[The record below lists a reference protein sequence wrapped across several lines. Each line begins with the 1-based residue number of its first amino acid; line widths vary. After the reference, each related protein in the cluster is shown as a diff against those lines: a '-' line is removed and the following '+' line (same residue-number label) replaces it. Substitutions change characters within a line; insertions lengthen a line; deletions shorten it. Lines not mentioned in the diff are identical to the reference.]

1 MIKNNFFFERKKIVL
16 FLILFGSFLI
26 FKSFNNGFWSDEWAT
41 FYFSDPSKLNLILE
55 GDFKDGSSKFFY
67 IILIYWNKL
76 FGYHPESIRLFS
88 NIFGI
93 FSILAFFR
101 LSREFRSDNEYLYLT
116 LSLFITNFFLIHYS
130 EEARWYSLSLFLSLL
145 CIYLFLKCFKKNKYL
160 VFFISASILSAL
172 INIFSIIILLSAFIF
187 AIFYKKKQII
197 ISSLISLF
205 LILILK
211 VDYILIRLLDESSIA
226 AFSIGS
232 PFTKSFFI
240 GYYFNNF
247 FGNIFFGGLV
257 LSIIFFIILYF
268 RSSIFINFKINFIIL
283 VTILSYALPLIYS
296 YLFNPILRDRYILF
310 VVPLI
315 IIFVSYFLSGLIN
328 NFVKKTLF
336 YCLIIS
342 TFTNIYFHKVY
353 FSKTKINDALKIVIN
368 SNNKNIYLRNIN
380 SHFNTFIFF
389 SKYAKNSD
397 IRFYNT
403 NKNLDIFWTICLNSP
418 RFATSLQID
427 NDQCFINEFTNT
439 HNLVSTIKI
448 PDLVLRNYI
457 KKE

>member
-1 MIKNNFFFERKKIVL
+1 MSKKNLFFERNKVFL

-26 FKSFNNGFWSDEWAT
+26 FKNFNNGFWSDEWAT

-55 GDFKDGSSKFFY
+55 GDFNDGSSKFFY
-67 IILIYWNKL
+67 LILIYWNKL

-93 FSILAFFR
+93 FSILVFFR
-101 LSREFRSDNEYLYLT
+101 LSREFRLDNEYLYLT
-116 LSLFITNFFLIHYS
+116 LSLFVTNFFLIHYS

-145 CIYLFLKCFKKNKYL
+145 SIYFIIKCFKKNKYL

-172 INIFSIIILLSAFIF
+172 INIFSIIILLSVFIF

-197 ISSLISLF
+197 ICSLISLF

-211 VDYILIRLLDESSIA
+211 IDYILIRLLDEESIQ

-232 PFTKSFFI
+232 PFTKSFFV

-257 LSIIFFIILYF
+257 LLITFFIILYF

-283 VTILSYALPLIYS
+283 IIILSYVLPLIYS
-296 YLFNPILRDRYILF
+296 YLFYPILRDRYILF

-315 IIFVSYFLSGLIN
+315 IIFISYFLSSFTNTFL
-328 NFVKKTLF
+328 KKIVV
-336 YCLIIS
+336 YCLIVC
-342 TFTNIYFHKVY
+342 TFINIYFHKVY
-353 FSKTKINDALKIVIN
+353 FSKPKINDALSIVID
-368 SNNKNIYLRNIN
+368 SNNKNIFLDATY

-389 SKYAKNSD
+389 SKFAKKND

-403 NKNLDIFWTICLNSP
+403 NKNLDLFWTVCLNSP
-418 RFATSLQID
+418 IFATSLQTD
-427 NDQCFINEFTNT
+427 NEQCFINEFSNT
-439 HNLVSTIKI
+439 HSLESTIKI
-448 PDLVLRNYI
+448 PDLVLRKYRKNF
-457 KKE
+457 